1 MKDLIKMNL
10 LNMIEPMG
18 AMDMESTSPRKII
31 LWGRDDLLSQ
41 AVDLFLH
48 ASKSWDVTR
57 LSSDS
62 GEEKL
67 IEETQRINPE
77 VVFLC
82 REKIDED
89 ASLPLRLIDEQVCLR
104 VVTVGLES
112 NLMQVYS
119 KHNVLL
125 QGASELL
132 SIVESGNF
140 PICTSGEEVEPK
152 NQSR

>member
-1 MKDLIKMNL
+1 MNL
-10 LNMIEPMG
+10 INIIEPTG

-41 AVDLFLH
+41 AVDLFFQT
-48 ASKSWDVTR
+48 SQSWEVTR
-57 LSSDS
+57 LSSES
-62 GEEKL
+62 GVEKL
-67 IEETQRINPE
+67 IQETHRINPE
-77 VVFLC
+77 VVVLC
-82 REKIDED
+82 REKVDED
-89 ASLPLRLIDEQVCLR
+89 SSLPLRLINEQVCLR

-119 KHNVLL
+119 KHNIML

-140 PICTSGEEVEPK
+140 PICASKEEVK
-152 NQSR
+152 RK

>member
-1 MKDLIKMNL
+1 
-10 LNMIEPMG
+10 
-18 AMDMESTSPRKII
+18 MESTSPRKII

-41 AVDLFLH
+41 AIDLFLH
-48 ASKSWDVTR
+48 VNQSWDVTR

-67 IEETQRINPE
+67 IEETQRISPE
-77 VVFLC
+77 VVILC
-82 REKIDED
+82 RERIVED
-89 ASLPLRLIDEQVCLR
+89 ASLPLRLINEQFCLR
-104 VVTVGLES
+104 VVTVGMES

-119 KHNVLL
+119 KQNVLL

-140 PICTSGEEVEPK
+140 PICTSGEEVEPE
-152 NQSR
+152 NQGQ

>member
-1 MKDLIKMNL
+1 
-10 LNMIEPMG
+10 MIETMG
-18 AMDMESTSPRKII
+18 TVDMESTSPRKII
-31 LWGRDDLLSQ
+31 LWGRDDLLFQ
-41 AVDLFLH
+41 AIDLFLNT
-48 ASKSWDVTR
+48 SQSWDVTR

-67 IEETQRINPE
+67 IEETRRINPE

-82 REKIDED
+82 REKVDED
-89 ASLPLRLIDEQVCLR
+89 ASLPLRLIDEQICLR
-104 VVTVGLES
+104 VIAIGLES

-119 KHNVLL
+119 KHNVML

-140 PICTSGEEVEPK
+140 PICTSGEEVMPK
-152 NQSR
+152 KSSSMT

>member
-1 MKDLIKMNL
+1 
-10 LNMIEPMG
+10 MIEPSG
-18 AMDMESTSPRKII
+18 AVDMESTSPRKII
-31 LWGRDDLLSQ
+31 LWGGDDLLSQ

-48 ASKSWDVTR
+48 ESQSWDVTR
-57 LSSDS
+57 LSSDRDV
-62 GEEKL
+62 ENL
-67 IEETQRINPE
+67 IQETHRINPE
-77 VVFLC
+77 VVVLC
-82 REKIDED
+82 REKVDED
-89 ASLPLRLIDEQVCLR
+89 SALPLRLINEQVCLR

-140 PICTSGEEVEPK
+140 PVCTSEKEVNAKK
-152 NQSR
+152 NGQ

>member
-1 MKDLIKMNL
+1 
-10 LNMIEPMG
+10 MIETMG
-18 AMDMESTSPRKII
+18 TVDMESTSPRKII
-31 LWGRDDLLSQ
+31 LWGRDDLLFQ
-41 AVDLFLH
+41 AIDLFLNT
-48 ASKSWDVTR
+48 SQSWDVTR

-67 IEETQRINPE
+67 IEETRRINPE

-82 REKIDED
+82 REKVDED
-89 ASLPLRLIDEQVCLR
+89 ASLPLRLIDEQICLR
-104 VVTVGLES
+104 VIAIGLES

-119 KHNVLL
+119 KHNVML

-140 PICTSGEEVEPK
+140 PICTSGEEVMPK
-152 NQSR
+152 KSGSMT